1 MKWHVER
8 KPMVRLFGRLVV
20 DEDGQSL
27 TEYALILTLV
37 AIAVVGVVALL
48 GANGRI
54 LYEGIA
60 PAFD

>member
-1 MKWHVER
+1 MKWHVEP
-8 KPMVRLFGRLVV
+8 KPMVRLFGRLAV

-48 GANGRI
+48 GANARI